1 MNKLSSWPE
10 YVNEQA
16 KKSAKALFK
25 EKPQDIQEEL
35 EKESVLGNVENLA
48 KPDKKSE

>member
-1 MNKLSSWPE
+1 MTPE
-10 YVNEQA
+10 ERLKYAADQA

-48 KPDKKSE
+48 KPDNKSE